1 MTARSVTT
9 TAETYTLDTSTP
21 DTVTVNYGAPVKSVA
36 VINLADAGGTRM
48 WVDGCR
54 TPLGGRAERT
64 LGSPTIGAS
73 GYHPVEAGGGW
84 WALDFG
90 EDGYHGVVTLMVV
103 GGGNQYTIE
112 VEPA

>member
-1 MTARSVTT
+1 MANQTVTT
-9 TAETYTLDTSTP
+9 LAETFTLSASAADTI
-21 DTVTVNYGAPVKSVA
+21 TVQSGAAIKSVS

-48 WVDGCR
+48 WADGCR
-54 TPLGGRAERT
+54 TPVGGRAERAIVT
-64 LGSPTIGAS
+64 PTIGGS
-73 GYHPVEAGGGW
+73 NCHPIEAGGGW

-90 EDGYHGVVTLMVV
+90 EDGYDDVVTVVVV